1 MLLSPWGLWHTKLFD
16 KDSEA
21 AVGLI
26 GGALMNTKFK
36 YDSITDEEI
45 AGRFRLGDNNAM
57 DFLMEKYKFLV
68 RGKAKALFLIG
79 GDRDDL
85 IQEGMI
91 GLYKAIR
98 DYDED
103 KQNSFFSFADLCISR
118 QIYSAIKASNRKK
131 NIPLNTYIS
140 LYTPAYEEDG
150 ERDGKEN
157 LVDIIHQKNPSNPE
171 ELIIDKENTSMIEYE
186 LVRRL
191 SDLEKQVLSLYMQDL
206 KYVQIAEVLGKEPK
220 TIDNALTRIKTKLN
234 QVLKVI

>member
-1 MLLSPWGLWHTKLFD
+1 MASKKIYDTLSD
-16 KDSEA
+16 K
-21 AVGLI
+21 
-26 GGALMNTKFK
+26 
-36 YDSITDEEI
+36 EI
-45 AGRFRLGDNNAM
+45 IERIRNGDQPAM
-57 DFLMEKYKFLV
+57 DYLLEKYKYLV
-68 RGKAKALFLIG
+68 RNKAKALFLIG

-98 DYDED
+98 DFQND
-103 KQNSFFSFADLCISR
+103 KDNSFFSFADLCISR

-140 LYTPAYEEDG
+140 LYTPAYGENGDSED
-150 ERDGKEN
+150 KES
-157 LVDIIHQKNPSNPE
+157 LVDIIHQKNVSNPE
-171 ELIIDKENTSMIEYE
+171 ELVIDKENSSMIEYE

-191 SDLEKQVLSLYMQDL
+191 SKLEKQVLDLYMQDL

-234 QVLKVI
+234 QVLKGM

>member
-1 MLLSPWGLWHTKLFD
+1 MDAVTKYDLLS
-16 KDSEA
+16 
-21 AVGLI
+21 
-26 GGALMNTKFK
+26 
-36 YDSITDEEI
+36 DEEI
-45 AGRFRLGDNNAM
+45 VDRIQKGDQPAI
-57 DFLMEKYKFLV
+57 DYLMEKYKHLV
-68 RGKAKALFLIG
+68 RSKAKALFLIG

-98 DYDED
+98 DYQADRD
-103 KQNSFFSFADLCISR
+103 NSFFNFADLCVSR

-140 LYTPAYEEDG
+140 LYTPAYGENSDMEE
-150 ERDGKEN
+150 KES
-157 LVDIIHQKNPSNPE
+157 LVDIIHQKYISNPE
-171 ELIIDKENTSMIEYE
+171 ELVIDKENTSMIEYE

-206 KYVQIAEVLGKEPK
+206 KYLQIAEVLGKEPK

-234 QVLKVI
+234 QVLKEI

>member
-1 MLLSPWGLWHTKLFD
+1 MYRKRFIMN
-16 KDSEA
+16 A
-21 AVGLI
+21 A
-26 GGALMNTKFK
+26 K
-36 YDSITDEEI
+36 YDILKDEEI
-45 AGRFRLGDNNAM
+45 LERIKDGDQPAV
-57 DFLMEKYKFLV
+57 DYLMEKYKYLV
-68 RGKAKALFLIG
+68 RNKAKALFLIG
-79 GDRDDL
+79 GDKDDL

-98 DYDED
+98 DYQPE
-103 KQNSFFSFADLCISR
+103 KENSFFNFADLCVSR

-140 LYTPAYEEDG
+140 LYTPAYGENGDAEE
-150 ERDGKEN
+150 KET
-157 LVDIIHQKNPSNPE
+157 LVDIIYQKNVSNPE
-171 ELIIDKENTSMIEYE
+171 ELVIDKENTSMIEYE

-191 SDLEKQVLSLYMQDL
+191 SDLEKQVLALYMQDL

>member
-1 MLLSPWGLWHTKLFD
+1 MASKKIYDTLSDT
-16 KDSEA
+16 
-21 AVGLI
+21 
-26 GGALMNTKFK
+26 
-36 YDSITDEEI
+36 EI
-45 AGRFRLGDNNAM
+45 VERIRNGDQLAM
-57 DFLMEKYKFLV
+57 DYLLEKYKYLV
-68 RGKAKALFLIG
+68 RNKAKALFLIG

-98 DYDED
+98 DFQSD
-103 KQNSFFSFADLCISR
+103 KENSFFSFADLCISR

-140 LYTPAYEEDG
+140 LYTPAYGESGDSED
-150 ERDGKEN
+150 KET
-157 LVDIIHQKNPSNPE
+157 LVDIIHQKNVSNPE
-171 ELIIDKENTSMIEYE
+171 ELVIDKENTSMIEYE

-191 SDLEKQVLSLYMQDL
+191 SNLEKQVLDLYMQDL

-234 QVLKVI
+234 QVLKEM

>member
-1 MLLSPWGLWHTKLFD
+1 MASKKIYDTLSDT
-16 KDSEA
+16 
-21 AVGLI
+21 
-26 GGALMNTKFK
+26 
-36 YDSITDEEI
+36 EI
-45 AGRFRLGDNNAM
+45 VERIRNGDQLAM
-57 DFLMEKYKFLV
+57 DYLLEKYKYLV
-68 RGKAKALFLIG
+68 RNKAKALFLIG

-98 DYDED
+98 DFQSD
-103 KQNSFFSFADLCISR
+103 KENSFFSFADLCISR

-140 LYTPAYEEDG
+140 LYTPAYGESGDSED
-150 ERDGKEN
+150 KET
-157 LVDIIHQKNPSNPE
+157 LVDIIHQKNVSNPE
-171 ELIIDKENTSMIEYE
+171 ELVIDKENSSMIEYE

-191 SDLEKQVLSLYMQDL
+191 SNLEKQVLDLYMQDL

-234 QVLKVI
+234 QVLKEM